1 MKLSRKLLRK
11 IILEEIDLI
20 IEKRRK
26 KRKSK
31 KSKKRG
37 SKMSKRELYPYYYGL
52 GYARLDG
59 DDDDATFDFGGNGD
73 FGGDGGG
80 GE

>member
-11 IILEEIDLI
+11 IILEEIDLM

-31 KSKKRG
+31 KSKKSG
-37 SKMSKRELYPYYYGL
+37 SKKSRRDLYPYYYGL
-52 GYARLDG
+52 GYGRLDN
-59 DDDDATFDFGGNGD
+59 DDDDATFDLGDVGD